1 MSLSVKE
8 MRVFSRQEL
17 EKYDGSQGISYI
29 AYRGK
34 VYDVSKSFQWK
45 KGAHQVS
52 HQAGC
57 DLTQAMKDAPHLP
70 DLLFKFPVVGQLEDE
85 K

>member
-1 MSLSVKE
+1 MKT
-8 MRVFSRQEL
+8 FSREEL
-17 EKYDGSQGISYI
+17 EKYDGTKGLSYV

-45 KGAHQVS
+45 KGAHQVI
-52 HQAGC
+52 HRAGC
-57 DLTQAMKDAPHLP
+57 DLTEALKDAPHLP
-70 DLLFKFPVVGQLEDE
+70 NLLFRFPVVGRLAQGRER